1 MFKKVLVAIDE
12 STHAKT
18 VIDMAA
24 DLASTFSAEVRVLH
38 VLETGFVGRAGVVNL
53 ESADGAQSMVNVA
66 VDDLRSRGILVT
78 GNVRPAPRGRL
89 ATEINAEAHDFGAD
103 LIVIGSRGLSDLE
116 GLFVGSTSHRLLHVT
131 DLPVVVIP

>member
-12 STHAKT
+12 STHAKM

-24 DLASTFSAEVRVLH
+24 DLATTFSAEVRVLH

-53 ESADGAQSMVNVA
+53 ESADGAQAMVNVA
-66 VDDLRSRGILVT
+66 VDDLQSRGVLVT
-78 GNVRPAPRGRL
+78 GNVRPAQRGRL
-89 ATEINAEAHDFGAD
+89 ATEINTEAHDFGAD